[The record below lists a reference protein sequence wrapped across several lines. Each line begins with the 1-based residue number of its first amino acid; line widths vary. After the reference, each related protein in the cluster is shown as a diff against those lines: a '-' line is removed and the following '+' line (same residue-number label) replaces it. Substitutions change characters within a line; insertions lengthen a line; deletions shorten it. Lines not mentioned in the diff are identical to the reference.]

1 MIAYDYYIFVSML
14 RFNVLYIIF
23 VYFVYGKKQTNKQ
36 TNKTNKQLDYRILF
50 IILIHICIL
59 CGDSSCINLGN
70 WNILQ
75 QYNWK
80 NFAWFSQFSRW
91 KRKPVRGDTYI
102 TTSRFQDQRNTAS
115 RIQVQK
121 IATLMFGY

>member
-36 TNKTNKQLDYRILF
+36 TKKTNKQLDYRILF

-59 CGDSSCINLGN
+59 YGDSSCINLGN

-80 NFAWFSQFSRW
+80 NFAWFSQFSGW
-91 KRKPVRGDTYI
+91 KRKPVRGDTLTVETEEFYPRCYKVND
-102 TTSRFQDQRNTAS
+102 TKTFKNP
-115 RIQVQK
+115 VV
-121 IATLMFGY
+121 